1 MCTFSR
7 KKRTPLCPH
16 LANFHPSFF
25 FVTGIKLGFR
35 WTPLCPFVKMRTP
48 LCPFFLKIRT
58 PLCPFLKILSQ
69 FSQFCPSFEKKT
81 GIEEDTIVSFFWRFL
96 DTIVSFFWQFLGNLD
111 TIVSFLGQNGHYC
124 VLFPIFC
131 PSFPLFF
138 LKSL

>member
-1 MCTFSR
+1 MCPR
-7 KKRTPLCPH
+7 

-81 GIEEDTIVSFFWRFL
+81 GIEKDTIVSFFSDFWTPL
-96 DTIVSFFWQFLGNLD
+96 CPFFWRFLGNLD
-111 TIVSFLGQNGHYC
+111 TIVSFFGAKWTPLCPFSYFLSQ
-124 VLFPIFC
+124 FPT
-131 PSFPLFF
+131 FF
-138 LKSL
+138 LKKFVEK

>member
-1 MCTFSR
+1 MCPR
-7 KKRTPLCPH
+7 

-69 FSQFCPSFEKKT
+69 FSQFCPSFEKKLGLKRT
-81 GIEEDTIVSFFWRFL
+81 PLCPNFCDFWTPLCPFL
-96 DTIVSFFWQFLGNLD
+96 AILGVIWTPLCP
-111 TIVSFLGQNGHYC
+111 FLGQFGHHC
-124 VLFPIFC
+124 VLFPNFC